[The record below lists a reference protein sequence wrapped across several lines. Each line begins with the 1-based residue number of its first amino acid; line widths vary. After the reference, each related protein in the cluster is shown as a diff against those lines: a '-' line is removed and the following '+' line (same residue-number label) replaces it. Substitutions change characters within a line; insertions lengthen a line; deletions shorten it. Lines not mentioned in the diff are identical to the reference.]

1 MRVMSYTES
10 RAHYAAVLDTVI
22 EDRETVVVTRAGR
35 PAVAM
40 IALDELEALQE
51 TAYLLRSPANASRLL
66 ESISQLEAGQ
76 GRERALSDE

>member
-1 MRVMSYTES
+1 MRAMSYTES